1 MNMFRQK
8 ADVYGR
14 SQEEVRLE
22 DLGLEITMLS
32 VCVKTVTLGIVHEE
46 GKKEKQIKV
55 CLKTK
60 HR

>member
-1 MNMFRQK
+1 MNTFRQK
-8 ADVYGR
+8 ADVSSR
-14 SQEEVRLE
+14 SQEDVHLE

-32 VCVKTVTLGIVHEE
+32 ICVKTVTLGLVHEE